1 MGMRRKGRELALQA
15 LYQQEITGEVSENS
29 LRGFWLSSDATEPV
43 KAFALSLVE
52 GVVGRRAEI
61 DALVDKAA
69 ANWRL
74 DRLSKVDLNVL
85 RLATYEL
92 LGTPEVPPSVVINE
106 AIEIVRRFGSEES
119 AVFVN
124 GVLDQVATQL
134 GVKPVGKTAEVVEV
148 EEE

>member
-15 LYQQEITGEVSENS
+15 LYQQEITGEVSDTA
-29 LRGFWLSSDATEPV
+29 LRGFWQSSDAAEPV
-43 KAFALSLVE
+43 KQFALSLVE
-52 GVVGRRAEI
+52 GVAGRRADI

-92 LGTPEVPPSVVINE
+92 LATPEVPPSVVINE

-124 GVLDQVATQL
+124 GVLDQVATLL
-134 GVKPVGKTAEVVEV
+134 GVKPVGKAAAVVEV